1 MTDEGDGHER
11 TVSARGS
18 ETEESAVIKKGT
30 GGRSASLED
39 VPVGTV
45 RIPASATG
53 AEADAIATAVHAHL
67 AASGRLPES
76 EHDREARHWAV
87 ANRLLGFG
95 AEPAPADNET
105 TTDPWAVA
113 GRRCREW

>member
-1 MTDEGDGHER
+1 MTDEGDRHER
-11 TVSARGS
+11 TVRARGS
-18 ETEESAVIKKGT
+18 ETEEPVAIQEAT
-30 GGRSASLED
+30 GGQSASLED

-45 RIPASATG
+45 RIPASASG

-87 ANRLLGFG
+87 ANRLLEFG
-95 AEPAPADNET
+95 AEPAPADGET

-113 GRRCREW
+113 GRLCTEW